1 MITKQAGEQPFPF
14 ITDDSCRIMKARTLH
29 SPSHAAPD
37 PIVEIIRSALRG
49 LKFGSV
55 EITVHDGRIVQ
66 IERREKQRLQLNLD
80 DPGGSQPD

>member
-1 MITKQAGEQPFPF
+1 
-14 ITDDSCRIMKARTLH
+14 MKARTLH
-29 SPSHAAPD
+29 PATHATPD
-37 PIVEIIRSALRG
+37 PVVDIIRSALRG

-80 DPGGSQPD
+80 DPGGGQPD